1 MPSKAEQTEATRRA
15 LLDAARELFAAEGF
29 AGTSTEAVVR
39 RAGVTRGALYHHF
52 RDKQDLFGAVYEDIE
67 RRLVEDLGTRL
78 VPGGD
83 PMILLT
89 EGIDIFL
96 EACMDPATRRITLLE
111 GPTVLGWRRWH
122 DVQEAYGLGLTKAV
136 LQAAVD
142 AGLLR
147 PVPVDAL
154 AHLLLGALIESAM
167 VLALA
172 EDAEAAKR
180 ELSETLQAV
189 VGALRVDA

>member
-1 MPSKAEQTEATRRA
+1 
-15 LLDAARELFAAEGF
+15 
-29 AGTSTEAVVR
+29 
-39 RAGVTRGALYHHF
+39 VTRGALYHHF

-83 PMILLT
+83 PMALLT

-96 EACMDPATRRITLLE
+96 EACMDPATRRITLLD

-136 LQAAVD
+136 LHAAVD

-147 PVPVDAL
+147 PLPVDAL
-154 AHLLLGALIESAM
+154 AHLLLGALVESAM

-172 EDAEAAKR
+172 DDPPAAKR

-189 VGALRVDA
+189 VGALRVDASGDARRRSR